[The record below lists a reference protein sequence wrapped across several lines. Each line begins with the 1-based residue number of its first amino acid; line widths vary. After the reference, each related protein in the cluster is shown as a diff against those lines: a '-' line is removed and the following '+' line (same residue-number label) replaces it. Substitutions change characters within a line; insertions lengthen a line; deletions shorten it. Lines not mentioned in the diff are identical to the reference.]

1 MKASTAS
8 QDISSIVLKETRAPG
23 VMMLTL
29 NRPDQYNP
37 LSEEMLSSLQA
48 EIDEVSAD
56 NDIKVLIIAAA
67 GKAFC
72 AGHDLKEMRAA
83 PDQFYYEDLFSR
95 CSQMMLT
102 LARMPQIVV
111 AKVQGRVQRRRAAAD
126 LSRTPPLAARAH
138 DGVRAAHH
146 AAREEEQAEV

>member
-1 MKASTAS
+1 MNASTAS
-8 QDISSIVLKETRAPG
+8 QDISPIVLKETRAPG

-56 NDIKVLIIAAA
+56 NGIKVLIIAAA

-83 PDQFYYEDLFSR
+83 PDQLYYCLLYTSPSPRDR
-95 CSQMMLT
+95 
-102 LARMPQIVV
+102 
-111 AKVQGRVQRRRAAAD
+111 G
-126 LSRTPPLAARAH
+126 
-138 DGVRAAHH
+138 
-146 AAREEEQAEV
+146 